1 MEIIERPTTPRCS
14 LLRNILPTDEQMP
27 AQKLSKF
34 VRTRRSGNAMR
45 IFPVEVESAA
55 DGENIARGLQQAGG
69 GDGVL
74 KNLTFRKADML
85 EEFSAIHLI
94 PSIGMEIA
102 AMFCPVGGDIGM
114 SLFGKCEQVLG
125 CISVG
130 NEDRKLYDV
139 VFGMPAEGE
148 SYLFEGV
155 ALERVVRVDK
165 GDQFALCMC

>member
-1 MEIIERPTTPRCS
+1 
-14 LLRNILPTDEQMP
+14 
-27 AQKLSKF
+27 
-34 VRTRRSGNAMR
+34 
-45 IFPVEVESAA
+45 
-55 DGENIARGLQQAGG
+55 
-69 GDGVL
+69 
-74 KNLTFRKADML
+74 ML

-102 AMFCPVGGDIGM
+102 TMFCPVGGDIGM

-125 CISVG
+125 CISVE

-139 VFGMPAEGE
+139 VFGMPVEGE

-155 ALERVVRVDK
+155 ALECVVRVDK